1 MPDDLRQDMRPRLL
15 RGFTYLP
22 LAIFTHCPKA
32 RALSFHLLNACL
44 VAAPRGLSV
53 ADLTEGRSPSCNGG
67 GGLFSP
73 TAKAVSSRALRFKK
87 ARCRHPTLTLRPHAV
102 QADRAPGQLIAIEA
116 AMVAGSKQQGELTW
130 LPSEPLRKSA
140 MNSTVKS

>member
-1 MPDDLRQDMRPRLL
+1 MSVKQVSYFNIVFTDCSKVRVCRLSPGL
-15 RGFTYLP
+15 
-22 LAIFTHCPKA
+22 
-32 RALSFHLLNACL
+32 L

-102 QADRAPGQLIAIEA
+102 QADRAPDQLIAIEA
-116 AMVAGSKQQGELTW
+116 AMVADSKQQGELTW
-130 LPSEPLRKSA
+130 LPSEPLRKLVL
-140 MNSTVKS
+140 NSTVKL